1 MYMILYNEFKQ
12 TSDNYRLSLT
22 NSLLANNYA
31 RSINTTIKQQ
41 ELSNYSIIN
50 LYVLKSIEQA
60 NKTTLPGKKLI
71 IPGWTNEYT
80 INQLLSNLKDLS

>member
-1 MYMILYNEFKQ
+1 MILYNEFKQ
-12 TSDNYRLSLT
+12 ASDNYKLSLT
-22 NSLLANNYA
+22 NSLLANNYS

-60 NKTTLPGKKLI
+60 NKATLPGKKLI